1 MLVYCD
7 SAHFGGDGI
16 LVDDWLGEGVLKM
29 ERRVVW
35 RDGAIEEKQR
45 EQSEPVRL
53 FHFSLWKSR
62 EQSKY
67 IIQ

>member
-1 MLVYCD
+1 MLVCHR
-7 SAHFGGDGI
+7 ARFGGDGKF
-16 LVDDWLGEGVLKM
+16 VNDWLGEGPLKS